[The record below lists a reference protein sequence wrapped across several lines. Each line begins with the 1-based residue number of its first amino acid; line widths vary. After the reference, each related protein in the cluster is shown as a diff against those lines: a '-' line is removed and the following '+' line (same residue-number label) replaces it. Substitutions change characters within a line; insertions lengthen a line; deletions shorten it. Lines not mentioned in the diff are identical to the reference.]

1 MVIIKSFGDV
11 YTGFE
16 TLFRWF
22 HVLGGIT
29 WIGLLYFFNF
39 VQVPA
44 YAELSPAARGEAFDK
59 LTWRALW
66 WFRWAAA
73 LTFLT
78 GIFILGIQ
86 KNLGPNFAD
95 YFAAPQGTSIAWGA
109 ILGTIMFLNVWGIIW
124 RNQKKIIGWTAANA
138 ESGAAIPPESA
149 VLGRHAFLASRTN
162 AWLSLPM
169 LLLMILAGH
178 GKVMFH

>member
-16 TLFRWF
+16 VLFRWF

-73 LTFLT
+73 LTFAT
-78 GIFILGIQ
+78 GIIIQGIQ
-86 KNLGPNFAD
+86 KNFGPNFAD

-109 ILGTIMFLNVWGIIW
+109 T
-124 RNQKKIIGWTAANA
+124 
-138 ESGAAIPPESA
+138 
-149 VLGRHAFLASRTN
+149 LGRVVVAVDEVAEQGARPGDEELRLGHHRPH
-162 AWLSLPM
+162 LP
-169 LLLMILAGH
+169 H
-178 GKVMFH
+178 GAQQRV